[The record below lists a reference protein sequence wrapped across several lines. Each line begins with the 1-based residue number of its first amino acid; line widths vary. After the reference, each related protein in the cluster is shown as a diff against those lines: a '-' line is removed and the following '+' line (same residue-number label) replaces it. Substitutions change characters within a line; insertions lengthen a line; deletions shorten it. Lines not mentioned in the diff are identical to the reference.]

1 MATEIKVRK
10 TKFVDIDLNFGRHP
24 ITSDISKRVDNNA
37 ISTALRNLIMTKVY
51 DRPFHPE
58 ISSQVADMLFENM
71 TKSTMIN
78 LERAITYVVQ
88 NFEPRVEVVDVKVD
102 QQPDNNHLEIQL
114 HYIIVGSIEVV
125 TTKFYIERTL

>member
-24 ITSDISKRVDNNA
+24 ISSDISKRIDSNA
-37 ISTALRNLIMTKVY
+37 IATSLRNLIMTKVY

-78 LERAITYVVQ
+78 LERAITYVIQ
-88 NFEPRVEVVDVKVD
+88 NFEPRVEVVNVVVGLYPEDS
-102 QQPDNNHLEIQL
+102 HLEIEI

-125 TTKFYIERTL
+125 STKFFIERTL